1 MSEGQRGHQP
11 QRGDNAE
18 MPNIRVAS
26 AQINTTVGDVSG
38 NCKLIVDAIDEARS
52 IGADIIAFPELAI
65 TGYPPEDLLLSQH
78 FVRTNRRVLDDIA
91 QHCGNIAAVIGMVDY
106 DEDDNGDIANIYNA
120 AAIIVDRQIVA
131 VYHKNQLPNY
141 GVFDELRYFKPG
153 TTCQIV
159 DINGVPVGINI
170 CEDIW
175 ITPGPG
181 DAQCMAGAK
190 LILTLNSSPYEIG
203 KLQTRISLVTGLAK
217 RHHAYAIYTNQVG
230 GQDELVFDGSSIF
243 AGPGGETL
251 AIAPRFQEAV
261 TAIDIEISDS
271 PVPFA
276 ERNETRGGCLESE
289 GEEAHAAPPAIIS
302 APHFTPASKTKIP
315 SPDNTPQDDVSQVY
329 AALTLGTRDYILK
342 TGFQKVA
349 IALSGGIDSSIV
361 ACITADAIGPTN
373 IVGVAMPSR
382 YSSEDSIADAQE
394 LADRLD
400 IPLWRI
406 PIESAHAA
414 FEQMLSETFRGT
426 EPNTAE
432 ENVQSR
438 IRGNVMMTIANKF
451 NWLVLTTGN
460 KSEMATGYATL
471 YGDMAGGF
479 AVIKDIPKQLVY
491 ELAEYRN
498 SIDDHSPIPQSV
510 IEKPPSA
517 ELRPDQLDVDSL
529 LPYDQLDP
537 LLKAYVEDRQSS
549 EEIFAEID
557 DVNKETAA
565 RIIRMVDINEYK
577 RRQSPPGIKVTG
589 LAFGR
594 DRRMPIASR
603 WRH

>member
-1 MSEGQRGHQP
+1 MSEGQMGNRP

-18 MPNIRVAS
+18 MPKIRVAS
-26 AQINTTVGDVSG
+26 AQINTTVGDISG
-38 NCKLIVDAIDEARS
+38 NCKLIVDAIDEACS

-91 QHCGNIAAVIGMVDY
+91 QHCENIAVTIGMVDY

-120 AAIIVDRQIVA
+120 AAIIVDRQIVDI
-131 VYHKNQLPNY
+131 YHKNQLPNY

-159 DINGVPVGINI
+159 DINGVPVGVNI

-181 DAQCMAGAK
+181 DAQCIAGAK

-203 KLQTRISLVTGLAK
+203 KLQTRINLVTGIAK

-243 AGPGGETL
+243 AGPDGETL

-271 PVPFA
+271 PVA
-276 ERNETRGGCLESE
+276 LVERSETRSGCPESE
-289 GEEAHAAPPAIIS
+289 DEYASPPAIIS
-302 APHFTPASKTKIP
+302 ARHFAPNPKTKIP
-315 SPDNTPQDDVSQVY
+315 SSDNTPKDDVSQVY

-361 ACITADAIGPTN
+361 ACIAADAIGPTN

-382 YSSEDSIADAQE
+382 YSSEGSIIDAQD
-394 LADRLD
+394 LADRLN

-414 FEQMLSETFRGT
+414 FEQMLGETFRGT

-510 IEKPPSA
+510 IDKPPSA

-557 DVNKETAA
+557 DVDKETAA

>member
-1 MSEGQRGHQP
+1 
-11 QRGDNAE
+11 

-26 AQINTTVGDVSG
+26 AQINTTVGDISG
-38 NCKLIVDAIDEARS
+38 NCKLIADAIDDARS
-52 IGADIIAFPELAI
+52 IGADIVAFPELSI

-78 FVRTNRRVLDDIA
+78 FVRTNRRALDDMA
-91 QHCGNIAAVIGMVDY
+91 QHCSNIAAMIGIVDY
-106 DEDDNGDIANIYNA
+106 DEDDSGNIKNIFNA

-131 VYHKNQLPNY
+131 IYHKNQLPNY

-153 TTCQIV
+153 TSSQVI
-159 DINGVPVGINI
+159 DINGIPVGVNI

-175 ITPGPG
+175 VNPGPG
-181 DAQCMAGAK
+181 DAQCIAGAK

-203 KLQTRISLVTGLAK
+203 KLQTRIDLVASLAK
-217 RHHAYAIYTNQVG
+217 RHNAHVVYANQVG

-243 AGPGGETL
+243 AGPNGEIL
-251 AIAPRFQEAV
+251 AIAPRFQQAV
-261 TAIDIEISDS
+261 TAIDINVIPAKAGTQGWGGEQ
-271 PVPFA
+271 
-276 ERNETRGGCLESE
+276 RGPQ
-289 GEEAHAAPPAIIS
+289 HTN
-302 APHFTPASKTKIP
+302 TPAKIP
-315 SPDNTPQDDVSQVY
+315 PPHCTPSSKPELPPPTNTPIDDVSQVY
-329 AALTLGTRDYILK
+329 AALTLGTRDYIQK

-361 ACITADAIGPTN
+361 ACIAADAIGPEN

-382 YSSEDSIADAQE
+382 YSSEGSLVDAQD
-394 LADRLD
+394 LADRLN
-400 IPLWRI
+400 IPLWRV
-406 PIESAHAA
+406 PIEPAHAA
-414 FEQMLSETFRGT
+414 FEQMLAEPFHET

-491 ELAEYRN
+491 QLARYRN
-498 SIDDHSPIPQSV
+498 NLGDTPPIPQSV

-529 LPYDQLDP
+529 PDYDKLDP
-537 LLKAYVEDRQSS
+537 LLKSYVEERRSS
-549 EEIFAEID
+549 EEILAQLEDID
-557 DVNKETAA
+557 QETAA

-577 RRQSPPGIKVTG
+577 RRQSPPGVKITG

>member
-1 MSEGQRGHQP
+1 
-11 QRGDNAE
+11 

-26 AQINTTVGDVSG
+26 AQINTTVGDISG
-38 NCKLIVDAIDEARS
+38 NCELIADAIDQARS
-52 IGADIIAFPELAI
+52 IGADIVAFPELSI

-78 FVRTNRRVLDDIA
+78 FVRTNRSALDDIA
-91 QHCGNIAAVIGMVDY
+91 KHCKNIAAMIGIVDY
-106 DEDDNGDIANIYNA
+106 DEDDSGNIKNIYNA

-131 VYHKNQLPNY
+131 IYQKNQLPNY

-153 TTCQIV
+153 TSSQVI
-159 DINGVPVGINI
+159 DINGVPVGVNI

-175 ITPGPG
+175 VTPGPG
-181 DAQCMAGAK
+181 DAQCIAGAK

-203 KLQTRISLVTGLAK
+203 KLQTRIDLVTGIAK
-217 RHHAYAIYTNQVG
+217 RHNAHVVYANQVG

-243 AGPGGETL
+243 AGPNGEVL
-251 AIAPRFQEAV
+251 AIAPRFQQAV
-261 TAIDIEISDS
+261 TAIDINVI
-271 PVPFA
+271 PA
-276 ERNETRGGCLESE
+276 KAGTQGW
-289 GEEAHAAPPAIIS
+289 GEERRGTQHGNTTAKIP
-302 APHFTPASKTKIP
+302 APHFTPATKPELP
-315 SPDNTPQDDVSQVY
+315 SPNNTPIDDVSQVY
-329 AALTLGTRDYILK
+329 AALTLGTRDYIQK
-342 TGFQKVA
+342 TGFQKIA

-361 ACITADAIGPTN
+361 ACIAADAIGHEN

-382 YSSEDSIADAQE
+382 YSSEGSLIDAQD
-394 LADRLD
+394 LAGRLK
-400 IPLWRI
+400 IPLWRV
-406 PIESAHAA
+406 PIEPAHAA
-414 FEQMLSETFRGT
+414 FEQMLDETFRDT
-426 EPNTAE
+426 DPNTAE

-491 ELAEYRN
+491 QLAEYRN
-498 SIDDHSPIPQSV
+498 TIDDQPPIPQSV

-517 ELRPDQLDVDSL
+517 ELRPDQMDVDSL
-529 LPYDQLDP
+529 PDYDKLDP
-537 LLKAYVEDRQSS
+537 LLRAYVEERRSS
-549 EEIFAEID
+549 EEILARLEDID
-557 DVNKETAA
+557 QETAA

-577 RRQSPPGIKVTG
+577 RRQSPPGVKITG

>member
-1 MSEGQRGHQP
+1 
-11 QRGDNAE
+11 

-26 AQINTTVGDVSG
+26 AQINTTVGDISG
-38 NCKLIVDAIDEARS
+38 NCKLIADAIDQARS
-52 IGADIIAFPELAI
+52 IGVDIVAFPELSI

-78 FVRTNRRVLDDIA
+78 FVRTNRRALDNIAKNCRDIA
-91 QHCGNIAAVIGMVDY
+91 AMIGIVDY
-106 DEDDNGDIANIYNA
+106 DEDESGNIKNIYNA
-120 AAIIVDRQIVA
+120 AAIVVDTEIVA
-131 VYHKNQLPNY
+131 IYHKNQLPNY
-141 GVFDELRYFKPG
+141 GVFDELRYFTPG
-153 TTCQIV
+153 TSCQII
-159 DINGVPVGINI
+159 DINGVPVGVNI

-175 ITPGPG
+175 VNPGTG
-181 DAQCMAGAK
+181 DTQCIAGAK

-203 KLQTRISLVTGLAK
+203 KLQTRIDLVTGLAK
-217 RHHAYAIYTNQVG
+217 RHGAHVVYANQVG

-243 AGPGGETL
+243 AGPKGEVL

-261 TAIDIEISDS
+261 TAIDIDITEQTSKQNQLTNPDEPTNI
-271 PVPFA
+271 A
-276 ERNETRGGCLESE
+276 
-289 GEEAHAAPPAIIS
+289 
-302 APHFTPASKTKIP
+302 APHFVP
-315 SPDNTPQDDVSQVY
+315 SPKPQLPTVNKTPIDDASQVY
-329 AALTLGTRDYILK
+329 AALTLGTRDYIHK

-361 ACITADAIGPTN
+361 ACIAADAIGHEN

-382 YSSEDSIADAQE
+382 YSSEGSLIDAQD
-394 LADRLD
+394 LADHLN
-400 IPLWRI
+400 IPLWRV
-406 PIESAHAA
+406 PIEPAHAA
-414 FEQMLSETFRGT
+414 FEHMLDETFRDT

-438 IRGNVMMTIANKF
+438 IRGNIMMTIANKF
-451 NWLVLTTGN
+451 NWLILTTGN

-491 ELAEYRN
+491 QLAEYRN
-498 SIDDHSPIPQSV
+498 AISDSPPIPQSV
-510 IEKPPSA
+510 IDKPPSA
-517 ELRPDQLDVDSL
+517 ELKPDQLDADSL
-529 LPYDQLDP
+529 PDYDKLDP
-537 LLKAYVEDRQSS
+537 LLKAYVEERRSP
-549 EEIFAEID
+549 EEILAQLNDID
-557 DVNKETAA
+557 QETAN

-577 RRQSPPGIKVTG
+577 RRQSPPGVKITG

>member
-1 MSEGQRGHQP
+1 
-11 QRGDNAE
+11 

-26 AQINTTVGDVSG
+26 AQINTTVGDIAG
-38 NCKLIVDAIDEARS
+38 NCKLIADAIDEARS
-52 IGADIIAFPELAI
+52 IGADIVAFPELAI
-65 TGYPPEDLLLSQH
+65 TGYPPEDLLLSQQ
-78 FVRTNRRVLDDIA
+78 FVHSNKDALFDLA
-91 QHCGNIAAVIGMVDY
+91 QDCAKITAVIGMVDF
-106 DEDDNGDIANIYNA
+106 DEDESGNARNIYNA
-120 AAIIVDRQIVA
+120 AAIVVDRKIVGI
-131 VYHKNQLPNY
+131 YHKNQLPNY
-141 GVFDELRYFKPG
+141 GVFDELRYFTPG
-153 TTCQIV
+153 TKCQII
-159 DINGVPVGINI
+159 DINGVTAGVNI

-175 ITPGPG
+175 VNPGPG
-181 DAQCMAGAK
+181 DDQCVAGAD
-190 LILTLNSSPYEIG
+190 LILTINASPYEIG
-203 KLQTRISLVTGLAK
+203 KLQTRIDLVTSLAK
-217 RHHAYAIYTNQVG
+217 RHRTHVVYTNQVG

-243 AGPGGETL
+243 ANPNGETL

-261 TAIDIEISDS
+261 TAIDIEIPATS
-271 PVPFA
+271 PKRQADEQF
-276 ERNETRGGCLESE
+276 
-289 GEEAHAAPPAIIS
+289 
-302 APHFTPASKTKIP
+302 
-315 SPDNTPQDDVSQVY
+315 SPNTPDKLDAPRFIPALKTEIPLPNPEAEDDIAEVY
-329 AALTLGTRDYILK
+329 AALTLGTRDYIHK

-361 ACITADAIGPTN
+361 ACIATDAIGNEN

-382 YSSEDSIADAQE
+382 YSSEGSIADAQE
-394 LADRLD
+394 LADRLN

-406 PIESAHAA
+406 PIEPAHAA
-414 FEQMLSETFRGT
+414 FEQMLQTTFQGH

-451 NWLVLTTGN
+451 GWLVLTTGN

-479 AVIKDIPKQLVY
+479 AVIKDIPKQMVY
-491 ELAEYRN
+491 QLAQYRN
-498 SIDDHSPIPQSV
+498 SIDDLEVIPSSV

-529 LPYDQLDP
+529 PPYEKLDP
-537 LLKAYVEDRQSS
+537 LLKAYVEDRRSS
-549 EEIFAEID
+549 EEILAELDDID
-557 DVNKETAA
+557 VETAS

-577 RRQSPPGIKVTG
+577 RRQSPPGVKITG

-603 WRH
+603 WRHTT

>member
-1 MSEGQRGHQP
+1 
-11 QRGDNAE
+11 

-26 AQINTTVGDVSG
+26 AQINTTVGDISG
-38 NCKLIVDAIDEARS
+38 NCKLIADAIDEARS
-52 IGADIIAFPELAI
+52 IGADIVAFPELSI

-78 FVRTNRRVLDDIA
+78 FVRTNRHALDDIA
-91 QHCGNIAAVIGMVDY
+91 KNCQNIAAMIGIVDY
-106 DEDDNGDIANIYNA
+106 DEDDSGNIKNIYNA
-120 AAIIVDRQIVA
+120 AAIIVDTQIVA
-131 VYHKNQLPNY
+131 IYHKNQLPNY

-153 TTCQIV
+153 TSSQVI
-159 DINGVPVGINI
+159 DINGIPVGVNI

-175 ITPGPG
+175 VTPGPG
-181 DAQCMAGAK
+181 DAQCIAGAK

-203 KLQTRISLVTGLAK
+203 KLQTRIDLVTGLAK
-217 RHHAYAIYTNQVG
+217 RHNAHVVYANQVG

-243 AGPGGETL
+243 AGPNGEVL
-251 AIAPRFQEAV
+251 AIAPRFQQAV
-261 TAIDIEISDS
+261 TAIDIEIADS
-271 PVPFA
+271 SLPFA
-276 ERNETRGGCLESE
+276 KRKGTRERSDRRGCSTRRLT
-289 GEEAHAAPPAIIS
+289 
-302 APHFTPASKTKIP
+302 APHFTPATKP
-315 SPDNTPQDDVSQVY
+315 ELPPPNNTPIDDVSQVY
-329 AALTLGTRDYILK
+329 AALTLGTRDYIQK

-361 ACITADAIGPTN
+361 ACIAADAIGHEN

-382 YSSEDSIADAQE
+382 YSSEGSLIDAQD
-394 LADRLD
+394 LADRLK
-400 IPLWRI
+400 IPLWRV
-406 PIESAHAA
+406 PIEPAHAA
-414 FEQMLSETFRGT
+414 LEQMLDETFRDT
-426 EPNTAE
+426 DPNTAE

-438 IRGNVMMTIANKF
+438 IRGNIMMTIANKF

-491 ELAEYRN
+491 QLAEYRN
-498 SIDDHSPIPQSV
+498 TIDDQPPIPQSV

-529 LPYDQLDP
+529 PDYDKLDP
-537 LLKAYVEDRQSS
+537 LLKAYVEERRSS
-549 EEIFAEID
+549 EEILARLEDID
-557 DVNKETAA
+557 QETAA

-577 RRQSPPGIKVTG
+577 RRQSPPGVKITG

>member
-1 MSEGQRGHQP
+1 
-11 QRGDNAE
+11 
-18 MPNIRVAS
+18 MPTIRVAS
-26 AQINTTVGDVSG
+26 AQINTTVGDIAG
-38 NCKLIVDAIDEARS
+38 NCNLIANAIDEARS
-52 IGADIIAFPELAI
+52 IGADIVAFPELAI

-78 FVRTNRRVLDDIA
+78 FVRTNKNALLRIA
-91 QHCGNIAAVIGMVDY
+91 ENCTNIAAVIGIVDF
-106 DEDDNGDIANIYNA
+106 DEDENGNIANIYNA
-120 AAIIVDRQIVA
+120 AALIVDRKLVA
-131 VYHKNQLPNY
+131 IYHKNELPNY

-153 TTCQIV
+153 TDCKVI
-159 DINGVPVGINI
+159 DINGIPVGINI

-181 DAQCMAGAK
+181 DTQCIDGAK

-203 KLQTRISLVTGLAK
+203 KLQTRIDLVANLAK
-217 RHHAYAIYTNQVG
+217 RHNVHAVYTNQVG

-243 AGPGGETL
+243 AGPQGQIL
-251 AIAPRFQEAV
+251 AIAPRFKEAV
-261 TAIDIEISDS
+261 TTIDIDIHS
-271 PVPFA
+271 VPYA
-276 ERNETRGGCLESE
+276 ERRGRGRAQRDRRGCPGTG
-289 GEEAHAAPPAIIS
+289 GEAPVIS
-302 APHFTPASKTKIP
+302 SRQITAPTFAPNTKPNLPTPS
-315 SPDNTPQDDVSQVY
+315 STPIDDVSQVY
-329 AALTLGTRDYILK
+329 AALKLGTRDYIRK

-361 ACITADAIGPTN
+361 ACIAADAIGHEN

-382 YSSEDSIADAQE
+382 YSSEGSLSDAQD
-394 LADRLD
+394 LADRLN
-400 IPLWRI
+400 IPLWRV
-406 PIESAHAA
+406 PIEPAHAA
-414 FEQMLSETFRGT
+414 FEQMLDEQFRDT
-426 EPNTAE
+426 QANTAE

-491 ELAEYRN
+491 ELSQYRN
-498 SIDDHSPIPQSV
+498 SVGDPPPIPQSV
-510 IEKPPSA
+510 IDKPPSA
-517 ELRPDQLDVDSL
+517 ELRPDQLDEDSL
-529 LPYDQLDP
+529 PPYDTLDP
-537 LLKAYVEDRQSS
+537 LLKAYVEQRRSP
-549 EEIFAEID
+549 EEILDQLDDID
-557 DVNKETAA
+557 HETAS

-577 RRQSPPGIKVTG
+577 RRQSPPGVKITG

>member
-1 MSEGQRGHQP
+1 
-11 QRGDNAE
+11 

-26 AQINTTVGDVSG
+26 AQINTTVGDISG
-38 NCKLIVDAIDEARS
+38 NCKLIVDAIEEARS
-52 IGADIIAFPELAI
+52 IGADIVAFPELAI

-78 FVRTNRRVLDDIA
+78 FVRTNRRALDEIA
-91 QHCGNIAAVIGMVDY
+91 RHCKNIAAMIGIVDY
-106 DEDDNGDIANIYNA
+106 DEYDDGNIANIYNA
-120 AAIIVDRQIVA
+120 AAIIVDCQIVDI
-131 VYHKNQLPNY
+131 YHKSQLPNY

-153 TTCQIV
+153 STCQIV
-159 DINGVPVGINI
+159 DINGVPVGVNI

-181 DAQCMAGAK
+181 DTQCVAGAK
-190 LILTLNSSPYEIG
+190 LIFTLNSSPYEIG
-203 KLQTRISLVTGLAK
+203 KLQTRIDLVTGLAK
-217 RHHAYAIYTNQVG
+217 RHCVYAIYTNQVG

-243 AGPGGETL
+243 AGPDGETL

-271 PVPFA
+271 PVPFDECKRTRM
-276 ERNETRGGCLESE
+276 ERGEPHRRCPESANEVTASSNIQPKILTSY
-289 GEEAHAAPPAIIS
+289 
-302 APHFTPASKTKIP
+302 FTSNPKIKIP
-315 SPDNTPQDDVSQVY
+315 SPDNTAKDDVSQVY
-329 AALTLGTRDYILK
+329 AALTLGTRDYIHK

-361 ACITADAIGPTN
+361 ACIAADAIGAEN
-373 IVGVAMPSR
+373 IIGVAMPSR
-382 YSSEDSIADAQE
+382 YSSEGSIADAQN
-394 LADRLD
+394 LADSLN

-406 PIESAHAA
+406 PIEPAHAA
-414 FEQMLSETFRGT
+414 FDEMLGETFQDT
-426 EPNTAE
+426 KPNTAE

-491 ELAEYRN
+491 ELAEHRN
-498 SIDDHSPIPQSV
+498 SIDDHPPIPQSV

-529 LPYDQLDP
+529 PPYDQLDP
-537 LLKAYVEDRQSS
+537 LLKAYVEDRRSS
-549 EEIFAEID
+549 EAIFAEIKD
-557 DVNKETAA
+557 IDKETAA

-577 RRQSPPGIKVTG
+577 RRQSPPGVKVTG